1 MGKKRVRANSPI
13 RVLLGRQQRTRF
25 DFRPGGLGEN
35 RSVEF
40 PRSSA
45 YADGG
50 KAGRKETNGD
60 NWRVQRRSPPTVVR
74 GPCIR
79 RWTTAGA
86 REAELSKGVAREDD

>member
-1 MGKKRVRANSPI
+1 MRMRMRTREGLSVFSGILCPCLKGVAGGLGNKGVRANSPI
-13 RVLLGRQQRTRF
+13 RILLGRQQRTRF

-50 KAGRKETNGD
+50 KGGRKRPE
-60 NWRVQRRSPPTVVR
+60 RRGTQ
-74 GPCIR
+74 
-79 RWTTAGA
+79 GA
-86 REAELSKGVAREDD
+86 C